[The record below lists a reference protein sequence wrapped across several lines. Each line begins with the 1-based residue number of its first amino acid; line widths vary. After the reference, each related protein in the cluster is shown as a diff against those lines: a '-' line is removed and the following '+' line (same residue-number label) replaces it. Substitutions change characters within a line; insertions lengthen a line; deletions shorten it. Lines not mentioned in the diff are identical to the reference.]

1 MNESHSNAEHV
12 DVFLCHNS
20 EDKPEIRQ
28 IADELSRRGL
38 KPWLD
43 EREILPGTVWI
54 EVLDR
59 QIGTI
64 KAAAVFV
71 GKSGIGP
78 WQQNEMWAFIQQ
90 FVARACPV
98 IPVILSS
105 ATETPDLPNLL
116 QIFDWVDF
124 RKTDPDPYEKLI
136 RGITGEKSDYRK
148 KLFPTSVLLTPSQD
162 DAKVELYPPIA
173 DPPDK
178 KQREQLGILRDRV
191 QEYWVDGVLRQSLY
205 HEVLIL
211 LGKRQMDE
219 MVEQPPWKYV
229 GDLPDC
235 CRELLQQDHNI
246 HTVFDE
252 TGLLLIIRR
261 TRIWEDDESAGTCG
275 CPDQQN
281 EERSKRTSAHR
292 IESVELAKESVA

>member
-1 MNESHSNAEHV
+1 M
-12 DVFLCHNS
+12 
-20 EDKPEIRQ
+20 
-28 IADELSRRGL
+28 
-38 KPWLD
+38 
-43 EREILPGTVWI
+43 
-54 EVLDR
+54 
-59 QIGTI
+59 
-64 KAAAVFV
+64 
-71 GKSGIGP
+71 
-78 WQQNEMWAFIQQ
+78 
-90 FVARACPV
+90 
-98 IPVILSS
+98 
-105 ATETPDLPNLL
+105 
-116 QIFDWVDF
+116 
-124 RKTDPDPYEKLI
+124 
-136 RGITGEKSDYRK
+136 
-148 KLFPTSVLLTPSQD
+148 
-162 DAKVELYPPIA
+162 
-173 DPPDK
+173 
-178 KQREQLGILRDRV
+178 